1 METYNIIFP
10 REIKNRARS
19 QTPKQQQAM
28 QFTAV
33 VTFSFLFS
41 QGQLVLKDKQWK
53 TLL

>member
-10 REIKNRARS
+10 KEIKNRAKS

-28 QFTAV
+28 QFIAI
-33 VTFSFLFS
+33 VTFSFLVR